1 MYLILITTILA
12 AIISELIK
20 FIAQIIR
27 DKRNAL
33 QNLFSTGGVVS
44 SHSAFVWSLAA
55 IIGLVEGFSTAVF
68 AVSFVLAMIVSR
80 DAFGIRRSVDLLAEL
95 TGKSKRIRMAGHTLT
110 QTILGGLLGI
120 IIAVAVFYI

>member
-1 MYLILITTILA
+1 MYLILITIILA

-20 FIAQIIR
+20 FIAQVIK
-27 DKRNAL
+27 DKKVAM
-33 QNLFSTGGVVS
+33 QNLFSTGGIVS

-55 IIGLVEGFSTAVF
+55 IVGLVEGISTAVF

-80 DAFGIRRSVDLLAEL
+80 DAFGIRRSVDRLAEL
-95 TGKSKRIRMAGHTLT
+95 TGKSKRLGTAGHTLL
-110 QTILGGLLGI
+110 QTVLGALLGI